1 MAYTMKVWSPADRD
15 RLIDDAK
22 RSEEL
27 GGRRDRYRFKVY
39 VRKDDASQEEKQ
51 RELLHAQ
58 VQGSLTEIL
67 AKVVYTKNP
76 KYKYLSLGFYY
87 TLIEKIRSSRRIG
100 HMLWKDIVVPIKGAN
115 AYAYLTNDVENF
127 PYSDLDITVYINP
140 NMPDELFEMVREQVR
155 ILARQAVSQH
165 KRMLH
170 KMFFVDDDEFK
181 RSQMYKQ
188 TALLDEETIS
198 QFKADYNVAIAAFN
212 ESNAHGVRVV
222 SPFEDKEA
230 RDRCSRNSIVLTKSI
245 VHENAVVKIEVPHFH
260 MCETIPLNRS
270 PFFASD
276 NDSIDFKR
284 DGQSLDGRF
293 DLTRIRFGASVVFP
307 QAEASETDES
317 SEAPSGDKE
326 WFESMAADFIDLSVP
341 CKGDAELHDF
351 WNTARMETILDRD
364 VSEWRVQR
372 GCSYESIN
380 CWLVVPSVST
390 CISDL
395 YKMLHVYECP
405 ENKRVKREARYSAL
419 KKIAERLLC

>member
-1 MAYTMKVWSPADRD
+1 MKVWSPSDRD
-15 RLIDDAK
+15 RLINEAK
-22 RSEEL
+22 KSDEL
-27 GGRRDRYRFKVY
+27 GGKRDRYRFKVY
-39 VRKDDASQEEKQ
+39 VRKDECEEDKQ

-58 VQGSLTEIL
+58 VQSSLTEVL

-100 HMLWKDIVVPIKGAN
+100 HMLWKDIIVPVKGAN
-115 AYAYLTNDVENF
+115 AYAYLTKDIENF

-140 NMPDELFEMVREQVR
+140 NMPDELFQMVHEQVR
-155 ILARQAVSQH
+155 ILSRQAVSQH

-170 KMFFVDDDEFK
+170 KMFFVDDDDFK
-181 RSQMYKQ
+181 RSNMYKQ
-188 TALLDEETIS
+188 TVLLDEDTID
-198 QFKADYNVAIAAFN
+198 QFKMDYNAAISEFN
-212 ESNAHGVRVV
+212 ESNPYGARAL
-222 SPFEDKEA
+222 SPFESREA
-230 RDRCSRNSIVLTKSI
+230 RDRCSRNSIVLTKSLA
-245 VHENAVVKIEVPHFH
+245 HENAVVKVEVPHFH

-284 DGQSLDGRF
+284 DGLSLDGRF
-293 DLTRIRFGASVVFP
+293 DLTRIRFGGSVVFGSSSG
-307 QAEASETDES
+307 AESDENS
-317 SEAPSGDKE
+317 DKE

-351 WNTARMETILDRD
+351 WNTARMETIIDKD
-364 VSEWRVQR
+364 VCEWRVQR
-372 GCSYESIN
+372 GCDYETID
-380 CWLVVPSVST
+380 CWIVVPSVST

-405 ENKRVKREARYSAL
+405 ENKKGKREARYNAL